1 DRTLGGR
8 PDALRTIRSKQGE
21 YYALKPWDIVT
32 LRVKGF
38 TIKIIIT
45 PEACP
50 PQKAS
55 EVLLSDGSGSVQ
67 FSGIILSRPGRR
79 HGNAGE
85 EMSSY
90 HFDLALTKNR
100 GPSSARRSRA

>member
-38 TIKIIIT
+38 TIKIIVT
-45 PEACP
+45 PEASP

-55 EVLLSDGSGSVQ
+55 EVLFSGGSRSFQ
-67 FSGIILSRPGRR
+67 FSGIIPSRLCRR
-79 HGNAGE
+79 QGTAGE

-90 HFDLALTKNR
+90 YFDLGLAKNR
-100 GPSSARRSRA
+100 GPSSAHRSRA